1 MNRAVFFD
9 RDGIVNTRILGGYVR
24 HWEEF
29 EFLTDIGDALKAVKT
44 KGYLAIIITNQRG
57 VGTGLMK
64 ESDLNAVHAK
74 MQESLLINY
83 GVQFDGIISCTDPNN
98 DSPRRKPSPAMIFE
112 ARDKW
117 NIDLAASYFIGDS
130 PSDIEAGERA
140 GTKTIFLQN
149 THETAPSTATYV
161 ISQLSELPSILA

>member
-1 MNRAVFFD
+1 MTRAIFFD
-9 RDGIVNTRILGGYVR
+9 RDGVVNTRILGGYVR

-29 EFLTDIGDALKAVKT
+29 EFLADIGDVLKAIKQ

-57 VGTGLMK
+57 VGKGIMK
-64 ESDLNAVHAK
+64 ESDLQTIHTK
-74 MQESLLINY
+74 MQESLQKNF
-83 GVQFDGIISCTDPNN
+83 GVQFDDIISCTDASN
-98 DSPRRKPSPAMIFE
+98 DSTRRKPSPAMLLE

-117 NIDLAASYFIGDS
+117 QIDLGTSYFIGDS

-149 THETAPSTATYV
+149 THETPPLTATY
-161 ISQLSELPSILA
+161 IIGRLSELPDLVA